1 MTSSLRTTLGLL
13 LLVWILAA
21 VGIFF
26 ARSARPTPEKLITY
40 LQAHPLPESTSGRQK
55 VIEQVAQQLNK
66 LDFEQRRTLRED
78 DSLEN
83 FFRALTPDER
93 REFLAATVPEGFRQM
108 MTALNNME
116 PERRQELVDRAL
128 ADLRR
133 ETPRQIERL
142 EEEEVRKI
150 FAEGIESFYEQ
161 ANADVK
167 MDFAPVLEELQQNIQ
182 RLR

>member
-1 MTSSLRTTLGLL
+1 MTLALL

-21 VGIFF
+21 VGIFW

-40 LQAHPLPESTSGRQK
+40 LQDHPLSESTNERQK
-55 VIEQVAQQLNK
+55 LIEQVAERLNK

-78 DSLEN
+78 DSLEK

-133 ETPRQIERL
+133 DSPRQIERL
-142 EEEEVRKI
+142 DEDEVRKI
-150 FAEGIESFYEQ
+150 FAQGIESFYEQ